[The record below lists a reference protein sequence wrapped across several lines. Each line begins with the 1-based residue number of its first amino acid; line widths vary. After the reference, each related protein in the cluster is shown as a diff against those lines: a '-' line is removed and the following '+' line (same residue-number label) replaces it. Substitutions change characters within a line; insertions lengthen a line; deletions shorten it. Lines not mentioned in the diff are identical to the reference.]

1 MSSFRLTATGDSLV
15 SQDPLTGTDP
25 ALLDVIRAGD
35 ARFTNLEGV
44 VRALGEGTP
53 AGESGGTWVGIS
65 PAHTARLAEMGF
77 NMFSTA
83 HNHAL
88 DWGQDGLLAQTRH
101 LDALGVCHAGAGA
114 NLGAARAPRYL
125 DTGSGRVALVAASTS
140 FHNWNRAGAVRQ
152 DCGGRPGLSGIRVRS
167 RLEVTEEDFALL
179 ESLSADLQLNSA
191 DDLRVK
197 LGFRKPLADGEMLFL
212 GRSVRRAD
220 QRRLHEE
227 LDPRDVA
234 GVLASI
240 SEAARQSERV
250 IFSIHSHQHG
260 DGRLD
265 TPPGWLRDLA
275 RQALEAGADAVIGH
289 GPHIL
294 RGIEI
299 MNGKPVLYSLGNFIF
314 QNETQPVQPADQ
326 FELQGLPESAS
337 VADVF
342 DERSRGGGFAAHRHY
357 WETVVA
363 DMEWQGRDLTA
374 LRLHPVTLGFGEQ
387 RSRRGQPRIAAED
400 EARAIIRGLAELS
413 AELGTEVVWDENGWG
428 TVRL

>member
-15 SQDPLTGTDP
+15 SQDPLTGADP

-44 VRALGEGTP
+44 VRAPDEGTP

-65 PAHTARLAEMGF
+65 PAHAARLSAMGF

-88 DWGQDGLLAQTRH
+88 DWGQDGLLAQSRH
-101 LDALGVCHAGAGA
+101 LDDLGVCHAGAGA
-114 NLGAARAPRYL
+114 NLGAARAPDYL
-125 DTGSGRVALVAASTS
+125 DTAAGRVALVAASTS

-152 DCGGRPGLSGIRVRS
+152 DCGGRPGLSGIRLRS
-167 RLEVTEEDFALL
+167 RLEVTADDFALL
-179 ESLSADLQLNSA
+179 ESLSTDLQLSSA

-197 LGFRKPLADGEMLFL
+197 LGFRKALPEGELLFL
-212 GRSVRRAD
+212 GRNVRRAE
-220 QRRLHEE
+220 QRRLHED

-234 GVLASI
+234 QVLASI
-240 SEAARQSERV
+240 SEAARQAERV

-294 RGIEI
+294 RGIE
-299 MNGKPVLYSLGNFIF
+299 MMDGKPVLYSLGNFIF
-314 QNETQPVQPADQ
+314 QNETQRVQPADQ
-326 FELQGLPESAS
+326 FELMGLTDSAS

-342 DERSRGGGFAAHRHY
+342 DERSRGGGFAAHQHY

-363 DMEWQGRDLTA
+363 DLEWQGRDLSA
-374 LRLHPVTLGFGEQ
+374 LRLHPVTLGFGAE
-387 RSRRGQPRIAAED
+387 RSRRGQPRLATPAEGQ
-400 EARAIIRGLAELS
+400 AIISGLAELS
-413 AELGTEVVWDENGWG
+413 APLGTAIDWDASGWG
-428 TVRL
+428 AVRL